1 MSASEATAVASEVSA
16 FADRTSDALAPT
28 EACLTAVLML
38 VEPVAASVAV
48 ADVIPQAVTS
58 ATEARAA
65 IAPEWPRM
73 AEAVPVSSS
82 PPPTAVT
89 LRT

>member
-1 MSASEATAVASEVSA
+1 MTRSMVARDAPIVRHTRSSPRRWFMSMDWAVA
-16 FADRTSDALAPT
+16 R
-28 EACLTAVLML
+28 
-38 VEPVAASVAV
+38 AASTISHAR
-48 ADVIPQAVTS
+48 P
-58 ATEARAA
+58 ARAA